1 MPTYD
6 VKLANA
12 LNGFDAERP
21 VPALWKEFDAL
32 ASVPVMVIRG
42 ANSDLL
48 SAATIEAMRARRTA
62 LETIEIPDQGHAPL
76 LSEADTIAHIVEFV
90 GRCDPSPG
98 VGGKKPAPALSV

>member
-1 MPTYD
+1 
-6 VKLANA
+6 
-12 LNGFDAERP
+12 
-21 VPALWKEFDAL
+21 
-32 ASVPVMVIRG
+32 
-42 ANSDLL
+42 
-48 SAATIEAMRARRTA
+48 MRARRTA